1 MYIMA
6 RNKSIK
12 YNKSKVN
19 KKFTKKKRNKT
30 IKKIKGGM

>member
-1 MYIMA
+1 MA

-19 KKFTKKKRNKT
+19 KKFTKKRNKT
-30 IKKIKGGM
+30 IKKRKGGM